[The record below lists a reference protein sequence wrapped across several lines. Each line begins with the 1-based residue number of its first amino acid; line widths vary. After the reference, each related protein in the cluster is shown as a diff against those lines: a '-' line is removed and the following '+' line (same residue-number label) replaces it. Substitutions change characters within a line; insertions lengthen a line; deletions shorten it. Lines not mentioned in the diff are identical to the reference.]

1 MVKRGQEGNKV
12 HDQVV
17 FRDYRPEQI
26 MLPID
31 LESFI
36 PENHV
41 VRIVSEAVDGMNLE
55 PLFAKYPGGGRP
67 SYHPVMMTKLL
78 MYAYVDRIY
87 SVRRME
93 KAVREN
99 IMYMWLC
106 CGNYPDF
113 KTINTFRKERLGDI
127 ILDVFSEV
135 VGLLHEKGL
144 ISLENYFLD
153 GTKIEANANRYSF
166 VWGKSVKRYKE
177 ILRKNCEELLKE
189 IDILN
194 DEEEAVEQPII
205 DSSVLEEVVSV
216 IDERL
221 SADPKSRKLMRA
233 RRRIVK
239 DYLPRM
245 QKYESDEELLAERRS
260 YSKTDPDA
268 TFMRMKEDH
277 MRNGQLKPGYNVQM
291 GTENQFILG
300 ISVHQNPG
308 DTTCLQEHLEQA
320 KRILG
325 KLPQNIVADA
335 GYGSEENYEYLAA
348 EQLGNYVKYNSFDLE
363 KSKKFKR
370 DPVRVQ
376 NWTYDVERD
385 EYTCGFGRVLCF
397 KGEQKQTSARGYAG
411 IVRVYESLDC
421 TSCPYRRRCI
431 RQSDNPEFRKRIYIN
446 RRLNELKAQ
455 ARNNLESELGKELR
469 RLRAVE
475 VESAFGNV
483 KGNFGIRRFT
493 LKGLPGVT
501 LEWVLHSIAHNLRKM
516 ALLAV

>member
-1 MVKRGQEGNKV
+1 MSKRGQKGKKV
-12 HDQVV
+12 HEKLV
-17 FRDYRPEQI
+17 FRDYSPTQVR
-26 MLPID
+26 LPID
-31 LESFI
+31 VESFI
-36 PENHV
+36 PENHLVRV
-41 VRIVSEAVDGMNLE
+41 VSQAVDEMNLE

-78 MYAYVDRIY
+78 MYAYVDRTY
-87 SVRRME
+87 SVRRIE

-135 VGLLHEKGL
+135 VGLLHEKGH

-153 GTKIEANANRYSF
+153 GTKIEANANKYSF

-177 ILRKNCEELLKE
+177 MLRKNCEELLKD

-194 DEEEAVEQPII
+194 DEEEALEQPII

-221 SADPKSRKLMRA
+221 SADPKSRKLKRA
-233 RRRIVK
+233 RRRIVR

-245 QKYESDEELLAERRS
+245 QKYENQEELLAERRS

-300 ISVHQNPG
+300 YSIHQNPG
-308 DTTCLQEHLEQA
+308 DTSCLQEHLEQA
-320 KRILG
+320 KEILG
-325 KLPQNIVADA
+325 KLPRNIVADA
-335 GYGSEENYEYLAA
+335 GYGSEENYEYLT
-348 EQLGNYVKYNSFDLE
+348 EQQVGNYVKYNSFDRE
-363 KSKKFKR
+363 KSKKAKR

-376 NWTYDVERD
+376 NWLYDAERD
-385 EYTCGFGRVLCF
+385 EYICGFGRVLCF
-397 KGEQKQTSARGYAG
+397 IGERKQTSTRGYKSV
-411 IVRVYESLDC
+411 VRTYESQDC
-421 TSCPYRRRCI
+421 TGCPYRDLCI
-431 RQSDNPEFRKRIYIN
+431 RQSDNPDFRKRIYIN
-446 RRLNELKAQ
+446 RRLDELKSQ
-455 ARNNLESELGKELR
+455 ARENLESELGYELR
-469 RLRAVE
+469 RRRGVE

-501 LEWVLHSIAHNLRKM
+501 LEWGLHSIAHNLRKM
-516 ALLAV
+516 ALLLA